1 MRCPS
6 QHFLAGQ
13 VLYPASIIAG
23 DGEGVLQ
30 LLLRELS
37 DNCVPWVFSLLCKLD
52 KMSDSQE
59 FHYVLDFDW
68 F

>member
-23 DGEGVLQ
+23 DGEGLFQ

-37 DNCVPWVFSLLCKLD
+37 GQQLCSLGLFLTV
-52 KMSDSQE
+52 QA
-59 FHYVLDFDW
+59 
-68 F
+68 